1 MLPTTDTAL
10 IELYFTN
17 HLNRKDARQFEL
29 RLLRDAVFL
38 EKVFMYKAR
47 VGELKG
53 FDFIVKPLKSIKK
66 KSKKPP
72 FGFAQGDGSTNSG
85 E

>member
-17 HLNRKDARQFEL
+17 HLKRKDARQFEL

-47 VGELKG
+47 VGELEG
-53 FDFIVKPLKSIKK
+53 FDFIAKPLKSIKK
-66 KSKKPP
+66 KPKNPP
-72 FGFAQGDGSTNSG
+72 FGSAQEDDGTNA
-85 E
+85 